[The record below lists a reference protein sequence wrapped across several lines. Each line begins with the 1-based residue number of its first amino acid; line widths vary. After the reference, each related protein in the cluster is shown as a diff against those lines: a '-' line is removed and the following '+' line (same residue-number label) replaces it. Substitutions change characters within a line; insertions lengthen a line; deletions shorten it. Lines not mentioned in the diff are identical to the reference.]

1 MFSIRSKLVSML
13 QPWLLTEPDLE
24 LNLGFLRS
32 SGTLKNLRLDITVL
46 NQLIKDSN
54 LHFKDFRVDNLSFQ
68 FSSWSVPAFT
78 VEVHGVHVTLTTRE
92 IVDGERSH
100 SRGIQSAVSG
110 LSEEK
115 KKILSIIDPE
125 GITLHDRIEKIS
137 VATPARNQL
146 SNSLMNVIFKQC
158 LLQMHG
164 IHVEVQFPVT
174 MGSIAL
180 FNIEKFSV
188 ESSLLNNSSI
198 LGSVFRCAFVSDRE
212 SSLVINASGME
223 IELKRENHANT
234 VFYSNDVVSHIK
246 LKDLQLLDFEI
257 RAAQLDFAFCPI
269 DLPILQGFD
278 VLLPKVVPCR
288 SGRELWN
295 IAASRMCYLTSSTRS
310 SLHQTINLVRLWLR
324 YVHAYESLLSL
335 VGYYGEKKLEKATIR
350 VSTDKSFRTCVK
362 HQWKVITEIE
372 KELPAEALARARRV
386 ARYREAT
393 HTRHTQSINSEPL
406 IEMQKI
412 FSGIWKILSLFSII
426 WNTICWILY
435 PVIRFFSVKN
445 GLDPGQETDESFAV
459 ISEDFSAQ
467 SCFSLVL
474 GKVSIAIYPINAVP
488 RADLDLR
495 SFHMVLDTLFLVY
508 IADNTTQSLSLSCG
522 DLKVNCTHSSVSPLR
537 ESNLKKEINRF
548 STEGRRKE
556 KSYESSVVVW
566 SEPAPQFVISDK
578 GATESSNSSSNAS
591 SMHLENYLKELW
603 SNWKGIRKKLEGN
616 KVHSWENPFLI
627 FENRN
632 FLIVPGLTKPGC
644 GLSRCYLTMGKFN
657 FDLGYSSI
665 MSVAMLVKQFEHT
678 LSWDAI
684 SRRRPSSHTSVVRGK
699 AKQLRLQECYES
711 YTNGVKVAML
721 RMIPEKN
728 IEVGVAIAGSTVR
741 ILLQDDGL
749 LGSKE
754 QRETFTQGHGDI
766 LLAIDLENIEI
777 AVWPTQEPSTTA
789 LTGELILNDARTE
802 KSSRKEPWSR
812 GTVHEDVNYISE
824 LQITLDSCLRMS
836 GLNAYFEDVGENR
849 RSYLIVLKPVVIQS
863 SSCKECVDSLAT
875 NISTLSTSLHGI
887 VKGVTILSYMDE
899 IWVIFQVV
907 ECIFSRLPYDFASL
921 DSIYGVHTGD
931 ITRETSASGEDTPN
945 GGSAQVYEVEGAF
958 LISKSM
964 DLVIDATFDFGP
976 HDIILEST
984 RKNTVM
990 ENNKQTYGA
999 SNSKKLPIP
1008 DVPEHGLGVFLQQA
1022 RVQISLKEGVVK
1034 LLIDLFD
1041 IKSVIFR
1048 YQNLI
1053 EQCSRGCGLIDLLH
1067 LSRNCLYEFSFS
1079 DCSLA
1084 LSVTSHVNALTS
1096 GEINGALPGSISGSK
1111 SPAASNDPPSTSLAD
1126 ESNIQPHVFNKIFE
1140 REWLPNTSSL
1150 APSLS
1155 YDFLIDVQVGEILM
1169 ANNLVRNALTEEHQP
1184 KILQSSLSIS
1194 GDLHTISWTIQGGL
1208 IVLETAALAMFLHC
1222 FDVYYL
1228 STKNL
1233 LPPPGT
1239 QPETVQPVEGN
1250 LRSESTLSSVL
1261 VSETRTT
1268 PPESKW
1274 GFVGVFRII
1283 LTQFSLILVVADESG
1298 GIWELML
1305 EADFHLNLDFK
1316 NSKRKLCF
1324 DNSRLS
1330 ILSQHL
1336 AQGSADETAN
1346 GIQLPPFRS
1355 VKVKE
1360 TSTQASSCDS
1370 MPPGFLYDSSSPD
1383 PKEEFKVEVDASE
1396 YSQIID
1402 TNCIVEH
1409 VAASLMIENAVSGDE
1424 VMWKSDWVGNG
1435 SVSGLDFTISLSE
1448 IQMLLSLVAPF
1459 SAVPSVE
1466 STSCVEQN
1474 NLSRSQEPNNAS
1486 IDTIPD
1492 GAVVALQDM
1501 HQHMYLAVED
1511 LESNYS
1517 LTGVIHYSLAKERA
1531 LFRVK
1536 HCSRRSWGLPV
1547 SWFTLISLHAKSSSG
1562 EALRLNYRRRSSFVD
1577 ISSIVD
1583 DDGSLWKA
1591 LPYQPDSYEGD
1602 TDSES
1607 YRLASKNTF
1616 YLVNKK
1622 CDYGVAFIDGLPEF
1636 VGKPGNP
1643 FKLKV
1648 FHDYTV
1654 THDALS
1660 LITPLRRPFD
1670 ADEGQNSDI
1679 GEEESSSLSKDHP
1692 YLSIKI
1698 DKLSVN
1704 IVHSVLNAKDKFP
1717 LLQGCISN
1725 IQFIIQVLSS
1735 KVRVISTFTAAVL
1748 HFDAQTNLWREI
1760 VQPVGMCMF
1769 YRTKFA
1775 PQISELVPQGVP
1787 VNFYFR
1793 MNQVDVYLTE
1803 LSLDILLFM
1812 VGKLNLA
1819 GPYAVKNSKILANC
1833 CKVENQ
1839 SGLNIL
1845 CHFYDNQDS
1854 AIAGKQSALIFLRDM
1869 ASIKQFPEN
1878 SSFVSVQLD
1887 VPGSFSTSPI
1897 HISLLK
1903 AQIFAWRTRVV
1914 LLKDSRSYPGPFVV
1928 VELSK
1933 KTEDGL
1939 SIVVSP
1945 ILRIHNE
1952 TGYSM
1957 MLRFQRPQQE
1967 EAESASFLLRSGD
1980 TVDDCMASVDA
1991 MNLSGGSKKAL
2002 MSLSLGNFLF
2012 SIRPEVSE
2020 CFGNSG
2026 DPVSINWSEDLKGGK
2041 AVRLSGVFD
2050 KLSYRFKRSLGVES
2064 VRHSFGTVRCSINM
2078 KGARLTD
2085 LHFLVQTI
2093 GRDVPVI
2100 HPGNI
2105 KETTDMKTSPVAI
2118 QEQKEIFLLPTVCV
2132 FNCLQSEI
2140 HVLITETYPDLG
2152 TSGGVNHT
2160 GKEASIE
2167 YGSSACLYGNP
2178 AMIYFTVTLTEFNL
2192 RCKPVNSGDWVH
2204 KQKSNTNYLDI
2215 DLDFGSGKYFA
2226 SLRLRGNRGILEAA
2240 VFTSYSLHN
2249 DSDLTLFC
2257 FTANQKPLSREEAD
2271 RLGSSLSPERG
2282 TLLPPKS
2289 TKSWLLKS
2297 NKLQLILVE
2306 EKASAAR
2313 LDLDALSR
2321 FTELCLE
2328 VDEGAGIKVI
2338 TKLSVS
2344 LNPYKANVLVP
2355 SQIVSL
2361 VPRYVVFNESPVPI
2375 IVRQCYLE
2383 DVSDGIIAVN
2393 SKQRAAVNM
2402 KSGPSK
2408 RRVIGTFDSFLKKH
2422 GNTNEDSLMY
2432 IQFCLDE
2439 VGWNWSGPICVASL
2453 GRFFLKFRRSL
2464 DSTGNQSNTVAQ
2476 QDNKMT
2482 EFAVVHVV
2490 EEGSTLVLHFHRPP
2504 NISLPYRIENSL
2516 RDASITYYQ
2525 KESSVPENL
2534 GSGDSVGYVW
2544 DDLSLPHK
2552 LVVHIPGMRLSRE
2565 INMEKVCDWKP
2576 LLKVRQQR
2584 GLALEFPLD
2593 KRPGK
2598 QKRTGDGSIELEIPK
2613 VGYEV
2618 YTDGSTRVLR
2628 ISEFQDCSN
2637 EDKALHP
2644 CAKIQF
2650 RVSNFVIHLLEQGNQ
2665 DEDEDASQPA
2675 DYSPLII
2682 ARLGNIN
2689 LDSVYTDRI
2698 KYNQI
2703 KIQSLDVEEKWAGA
2717 PFAAMLR
2724 RDQLNYL
2731 EPKGNILFIA
2741 FTLVPTNSNVKQV
2754 NYASIILQPLDLNID
2769 EETLMK
2775 LVPFWRTSFSDSKA
2789 PSRQFYFKHF
2799 EIHPI
2804 KIVASFLPGS
2814 SDSNYSSAQETLRSL
2829 LHSVIKIPA
2838 VKNKD
2843 VELNGILVTHALV
2856 TVRELLIKCAQHYSW
2871 YAMRAVYI
2879 AKGSPLLPPAFAS
2892 IFDDS
2897 ASSSLDVFFDP
2908 SSGLI
2913 NLPGITLGMFKFI
2926 SKSINKKGFSGTK
2939 RYIGDLGKT
2948 VKTAGSN
2955 VLFAAITEVSD
2966 CILRGAEAN
2975 GFNGMITGF
2984 HQGILRLAMEP
2995 SLLGTAVMEGG
3006 PDRKIKLDRSPGVDE
3021 LYIEGYLQAMLDAL
3035 YKQEYLRVR
3044 VIDNQVI
3051 LKNLPPS
3058 TSLISEIM
3066 DRVNSFLMSKGLLK
3080 GELPASSRP
3089 LRHLRGETEW
3099 KLGPTILTLWEHLF
3113 VSFTIRML
3121 RNQADKV
3128 LTGMKQKGKSEEK
3141 ESMSI
3146 VPAKPEGKFN
3156 LQWGI
3161 SKFVFSGLLA
3171 YIDGRL
3177 CRCIPNSI
3185 VRRVVSGFLLTFLD
3199 KRDNK

>member
-24 LNLGFLRS
+24 IKLGFLRS
-32 SGTLKNLRLDITVL
+32 SGTLKNLRFDITVL
-46 NQLIKDSN
+46 NQFIKDSN
-54 LHFKDFRVDNLSFQ
+54 LYFKDVRVDNLSVQ

-78 VEVHGVHVTLTTRE
+78 VEVRGVHITLTTRE
-92 IVDGERSH
+92 IVDGERLH
-100 SRGIQSAVSG
+100 LRRGQSLVSG

-125 GITLHDRIEKIS
+125 GTTLHDIIEKIS

-146 SNSLMNVIFKQC
+146 SSSLMNVILKQC
-158 LLQMHG
+158 HLEMHD
-164 IHVEVQFPVT
+164 IHCEVQFPVS

-180 FNIEKFSV
+180 FKIEKFSV

-198 LGSVFRCAFVSDRE
+198 LGSVFRCAFANDRE
-212 SSLVINASGME
+212 SSLVINANGME

-257 RAAQLDFAFCPI
+257 RAPHLNFTFCPI
-269 DLPILQGFD
+269 DLPILLGFD

-288 SGRELWN
+288 NGRELWN
-295 IAASRMCYLTSSTRS
+295 IAASRICYLTPNTRL
-310 SLHQTINLVRLWLR
+310 SLLRTINLVVLWLC

-335 VGYYGEKKLEKATIR
+335 VGYYVEKKLEKATIR
-350 VSTDKSFRTCVK
+350 VSIDKSFRTCVR
-362 HQWKVITEIE
+362 HQWKVITETE
-372 KELPAEALARARRV
+372 KKLPVEALARARRV
-386 ARYREAT
+386 ARYRAAKDT
-393 HTRHTQSINSEPL
+393 QHTQSINSEPL
-406 IEMQKI
+406 TEMQKI
-412 FSGIWKILSLFSII
+412 LVGIWKILSLFSFI
-426 WNTICWILY
+426 WETICWILY
-435 PVIRFFSVKN
+435 PVIRFLFVKN
-445 GLDPGQETDESFAV
+445 GLDPGQETDESFPA
-459 ISEDFSAQ
+459 ISEDFSPQ

-474 GKVSIAIYPINAVP
+474 GKVSVAIHPINALP
-488 RADLDLR
+488 RADLDLH
-495 SFHMVLDTLFLVY
+495 SFCMVLDTLFVVY
-508 IADNTTQSLSLSCG
+508 MADNTTQSLSLSCG
-522 DLKVNCTHSSVSPLR
+522 DLKVNCKHSSINPLR
-537 ESNLKKEINRF
+537 DSNLNKEVNRF
-548 STEGRRKE
+548 SSTERRRKE
-556 KSYESSVVVW
+556 KSHESSVVVW
-566 SEPAPQFVISDK
+566 SEPAPQFVLPDK
-578 GATESSNSSSNAS
+578 LAAESSNSIGNAS
-591 SMHLENYLKELW
+591 FIHLESYLKELW
-603 SNWKGIRKKLEGN
+603 ANWKGIRKKLEGS
-616 KVHSWENPFLI
+616 KVHSWGNPFLI
-627 FENRN
+627 FENKN
-632 FLIVPGLTKPGC
+632 FLMVPGLSKPGY
-644 GLSRCYLTMGKFN
+644 GLSRCYMTMGKFN
-657 FDLGYSSI
+657 FELGYSSV

-678 LSWDAI
+678 LSWAAI
-684 SRRRPSSHTSVVRGK
+684 SRTRSSSHTPIIKGK
-699 AKQLRLQECYES
+699 PKELRLQEYYES
-711 YTNGVKVAML
+711 FKNGAKVAML
-721 RMIPEKN
+721 RVIPEKN
-728 IEVGVAIAGSTVR
+728 IQVGVAIAGSTVR
-741 ILLQDDGL
+741 IFFKDDGL
-749 LGSKE
+749 FSSKE
-754 QRETFTQGHGDI
+754 QRETFTQGHGDM
-766 LLAIDLENIEI
+766 LLAIDLENIEF
-777 AVWPTQEPSTTA
+777 AVWPTQEPNT
-789 LTGELILNDARTE
+789 TE
-802 KSSRKEPWSR
+802 KFSRKEPWLR
-812 GTVHEDVNYISE
+812 DTVNENMNVNYISE
-824 LQITLDSCLRMS
+824 LQITLDCCFRMN
-836 GLNAYFEDVGENR
+836 GLNAYFEDVGVNR
-849 RSYLIVLKPVVIQS
+849 RSKLIVLKPVVIQS
-863 SSCKECVDSLAT
+863 SSCKEYVDSLAT
-875 NISTLSTSLHGI
+875 NISTLATSLHGI

-899 IWVIFQVV
+899 IWAIYQVV
-907 ECIFSRLPYDFASL
+907 EYICLRISCDFTSL
-921 DSIYGVHTGD
+921 DSMYGVHAGEV
-931 ITRETSASGEDTPN
+931 TRETNTPGEDTPN
-945 GGSAQVYEVEGAF
+945 GGSAQVHEVEGAF

-964 DLVIDATFDFGP
+964 HLVIDATFDFGP
-976 HDIILEST
+976 HDIILDNT
-984 RKNTVM
+984 RKNTVTV
-990 ENNKQTYGA
+990 NNMQANGA
-999 SNSKKLPIP
+999 SSSKKIIS
-1008 DVPEHGLGVFLQQA
+1008 DVPEHGLGAFLQQG
-1022 RVQISLKEGVVK
+1022 RVQISLKDGLVK
-1034 LLIDLFD
+1034 VLIDLFN
-1041 IKSVIFR
+1041 IKSIIFK
-1048 YQNLI
+1048 YPSLI
-1053 EQCSRGCGLIDLLH
+1053 EVCSRGCGLTDILH
-1067 LSRNCLYEFSFS
+1067 LSHNCLYEFSLS
-1079 DCSLA
+1079 DCTLS
-1084 LSVTSHVNALTS
+1084 LSVTSHVNALTA
-1096 GEINGALPGSISGSK
+1096 GKIDGALPSSVFGSR
-1111 SPAASNDPPSTSLAD
+1111 SPAATNDPSSTNLAD
-1126 ESNIQPHVFNKIFE
+1126 ESNIQSHVSNNIFE
-1140 REWLPNTSSL
+1140 REWLSDTSSL
-1150 APSLS
+1150 APSPS
-1155 YDFLIDVQVGEILM
+1155 YEFLIDVQVGEILM
-1169 ANNLVRNALTEEHQP
+1169 ANNSVHNALTEEHQP
-1184 KILQSSLSIS
+1184 KILQSSLSIG
-1194 GDLHTISWTIQGGL
+1194 GDLHAISWTIQGGL

-1228 STKNL
+1228 YTKNL
-1233 LPPPGT
+1233 LPTSGT
-1239 QPETVQPVEGN
+1239 QSETVQPVEGN
-1250 LRSESTLSSVL
+1250 LRSESTLSPLL
-1261 VSETRTT
+1261 VSDTRTT
-1268 PPESKW
+1268 PPVSKW
-1274 GFVGVFRII
+1274 GFLGILRII
-1283 LTQFSLILVVADESG
+1283 LTQFSLILVVMDESG

-1330 ILSQHL
+1330 IHSQHL
-1336 AQGSADETAN
+1336 AQSSADETTN
-1346 GIQLPPFRS
+1346 GIQFPHFQS
-1355 VKVKE
+1355 VKAKE
-1360 TSTQASSCDS
+1360 TSTRSLFGDS
-1370 MPPGFLYDSSSPD
+1370 TPPCLLYENCSSSPD
-1383 PKEEFKVEVDASE
+1383 PDEEFKVEVDVSD

-1402 TNCIVEH
+1402 TNCIVKH
-1409 VAASLMIENAVSGDE
+1409 VAACLMIENDVSGDE
-1424 VMWKSDWVGNG
+1424 VMWKSDWVGTG
-1435 SVSGLDFTISLSE
+1435 SLSGLDFTVSLSE
-1448 IQMLLSLVAPF
+1448 IQMLLSLVAPL
-1459 SAVPSVE
+1459 SSVPSTE
-1466 STSCVEQN
+1466 STSSAEQN
-1474 NLSRSQEPNNAS
+1474 NLSRSLEPDNAS
-1486 IDTIPD
+1486 IAIPD
-1492 GAVVALQDM
+1492 GAVVALQDI
-1501 HQHMYLAVED
+1501 HQHMYFAVED
-1511 LESNYS
+1511 LENDYR

-1536 HCSRRSWGLPV
+1536 HCSRKSWGLPV

-1562 EALRLNYRRRSSFVD
+1562 EALRMNFRRRSSFVD
-1577 ISSIVD
+1577 ISSTID
-1583 DDGSLWKA
+1583 DAGSLWKA

-1602 TDSES
+1602 TDLES
-1607 YRLASKNTF
+1607 HRPASKNTF

-1648 FHDYTV
+1648 LQDFSLE
-1654 THDALS
+1654 HDASS
-1660 LITPLRRPFD
+1660 LITPLRRPSD
-1670 ADEGQNSDI
+1670 AGQGQNSDI
-1679 GEEESSSLSKDHP
+1679 SEEESSSQSKDHP
-1692 YLSIKI
+1692 YLSIKV

-1704 IVHSVLNAKDKFP
+1704 IVHSVPDAKDKFP
-1717 LLQGCISN
+1717 LLQACINN

-1735 KVRVISTFTAAVL
+1735 KVRVISTFTAAIL
-1748 HFDAQTNLWREI
+1748 HLDAQTNLWREI

-1775 PQISELVPQGVP
+1775 PQISELVPHGVP

-1819 GPYAVKNSKILANC
+1819 GPYAVKNSMILASC

-1845 CHFYDNQDS
+1845 CHFYDNQHI
-1854 AIAGKQSALIFLRDM
+1854 AIAGKQSALIFLKDM
-1869 ASIKQFPEN
+1869 ASTKQFPEN
-1878 SSFVSVQLD
+1878 SSIVSVQLD

-1897 HISLLK
+1897 HLSLLK
-1903 AQIFAWRTRVV
+1903 AQIFAWRTRVAS
-1914 LLKDSRSYPGPFVV
+1914 LKDSRSYPGPFVV

-1939 SIVVSP
+1939 SIIVSP

-1967 EAESASFLLRSGD
+1967 EAESVSFLLRSGD

-2002 MSLSLGNFLF
+2002 MSLSLGNFFF

-2020 CFGNSG
+2020 CFENSG
-2026 DPVSINWSEDLKGGK
+2026 ESISINWSEDLKGGK

-2050 KLSYRFKRSLGVES
+2050 KLSYRVKRSLGVES
-2064 VRHSFGTVRCSINM
+2064 VTHSFGTVRCAVNT
-2078 KGARLTD
+2078 KGAQLTD

-2100 HPGNI
+2100 HPGNV
-2105 KETTDMKTSPVAI
+2105 KETADMRTSPVAI
-2118 QEQKEIFLLPTVCV
+2118 QEQKEIFLLPTVHV
-2132 FNCLQSEI
+2132 FNCLQSDI

-2160 GKEASIE
+2160 GKEATIVC
-2167 YGSSACLYGNP
+2167 GSSACLYGNP
-2178 AMIYFTVTLTEFNL
+2178 AMIYFTVTLTEFSL
-2192 RCKPVNSGDWVH
+2192 RCKPVNSGDWVKKLH
-2204 KQKSNTNYLDI
+2204 KQKSNTNHLDI

-2226 SLRLRGNRGILEAA
+2226 SLRLQRGNRGMLEAA

-2249 DSDLTLFC
+2249 DTDLTLFC

-2297 NKLQLILVE
+2297 NKLQLISLE

-2321 FTELCLE
+2321 LTELCLE

-2338 TKLSVS
+2338 TTLSVS

-2355 SQIVSL
+2355 SQLVSL
-2361 VPRYVVFNESPVPI
+2361 VPRYVVCNESPVPI
-2375 IVRQCYLE
+2375 IVRQCYLK
-2383 DVSDGIIAVN
+2383 DVSDGITSVN
-2393 SKQRAAVNM
+2393 SKQRAAINM
-2402 KSGPSK
+2402 RSGPNK
-2408 RRVIGTFDSFLKKH
+2408 RRVIRSFDSFLKKH
-2422 GNTNEDSLMY
+2422 RNANEDSLMY

-2439 VGWNWSGPICVASL
+2439 IGWSWSGPICVASL
-2453 GRFFLKFRRSL
+2453 GKFFLKFRRSL
-2464 DSTGNQSNTVAQ
+2464 NSPGNQSNTITQ
-2476 QDNKMT
+2476 QDKKMT

-2525 KESSVPENL
+2525 KDSSVPENL
-2534 GSGDSVGYVW
+2534 GSGTSVSYVW

-2565 INMEKVCDWKP
+2565 INMEKVCEWKS

-2584 GLALEFPLD
+2584 GLALDFPLD
-2593 KRPGK
+2593 KKPGI
-2598 QKRTGDGSIELEIPK
+2598 QRRNGDGSTELEMPK

-2628 ISEFQDCSN
+2628 ISEFHDCSD
-2637 EDKALHP
+2637 EDKALYP

-2650 RVSNFVIHLLEQGNQ
+2650 RVSNLIIHLLEQGKQ
-2665 DEDEDASQPA
+2665 DEDASQQS

-2682 ARLGNIN
+2682 ARLGKIN

-2703 KIQSLDVEEKWAGA
+2703 TLQSLDVEEKWAGA

-2724 RDQLNYL
+2724 RDQLNYS
-2731 EPKGNILFIA
+2731 EPKGNILLIA

-2775 LVPFWRTSFSDSKA
+2775 LVPFWRTSLSDSTA

-2799 EIHPI
+2799 EIHPV

-3099 KLGPTILTLWEHLF
+3099 KIGPTILTLWEHLF
-3113 VSFTIRML
+3113 VSFAIRML

-3128 LTGMKQKGKSEEK
+3128 ITGMKQKGKSEEK

-3146 VPAKPEGKFN
+3146 VPASVGKPEGKFN
-3156 LQWGI
+3156 LQWGV

>member
-1 MFSIRSKLVSML
+1 ML

-24 LNLGFLRS
+24 LKLGFLRS
-32 SGTLKNLRLDITVL
+32 SGTLENLRFDITVL
-46 NQLIKDSN
+46 NQLMKDSN
-54 LHFKDFRVDNLSFQ
+54 LYFNDVRVGNLSFQ

-78 VEVHGVHVTLTTRE
+78 VEVRGVHVTLTTRE
-92 IVDGERSH
+92 IADGERLH
-100 SRGIQSAVSG
+100 SRGGQNAVSG

-125 GITLHDRIEKIS
+125 GTTLHDIIEKIS
-137 VATPARNQL
+137 VVTPARNQL
-146 SNSLMNVIFKQC
+146 SNSLMNVILKQC
-158 LLQMHG
+158 HLQMHD
-164 IHVEVQFPVT
+164 IHFEVQFPVS

-180 FNIEKFSV
+180 FKIEKFGV

-198 LGSVFRCAFVSDRE
+198 LGSVFRCAFVNDRE
-212 SSLVINASGME
+212 SSLVLNASGVEM
-223 IELKRENHANT
+223 ELKRENHANT
-234 VFYSNDVVSHIK
+234 VFYSNDVASHIK

-257 RAAQLDFAFCPI
+257 HAPQLNFAFCPI
-269 DLPILQGFD
+269 DLPILLGFD
-278 VLLPKVVPCR
+278 VLFPKVVPCR
-288 SGRELWN
+288 NGRELWN
-295 IAASRMCYLTSSTRS
+295 IAVSRICYLTSNTRS
-310 SLHQTINLVRLWLR
+310 SLHRTINLVVLWLC

-335 VGYYGEKKLEKATIR
+335 VGYYVEKKLEKATIR
-350 VSTDKSFRTCVK
+350 VSVDKSFRTCVR
-362 HQWKVITEIE
+362 HHWKLITDTE
-372 KELPAEALARARRV
+372 KKLPAEALARARRV
-386 ARYREAT
+386 ARYRSAT
-393 HTRHTQSINSEPL
+393 HTRHTHSINSEPL

-412 FSGIWKILSLFSII
+412 LVSIWKILSLFSII
-426 WNTICWILY
+426 WKIICWILY
-435 PVIRFFSVKN
+435 PVIRFLFVKN
-445 GLDPGQETDESFAV
+445 GLDPGQETDESFPV
-459 ISEDFSAQ
+459 ISEDFSPQ

-474 GKVSIAIYPINAVP
+474 GKVSVAIYPINTVP
-488 RADLDLR
+488 RADLDFR
-495 SFHMVLDTLFLVY
+495 AFCMVLDTLFLVY
-508 IADNTTQSLSLSCG
+508 MADNTTQSLSLSCG
-522 DLKVNCTHSSVSPLR
+522 DLKVNCTHSSINPLR
-537 ESNLKKEINRF
+537 DSNLKKEINRF

-556 KSYESSVVVW
+556 KSHESSVVVW
-566 SEPAPQFVISDK
+566 SEPAPQFVLPDK
-578 GATESSNSSSNAS
+578 VAAESSNSSGNTSF
-591 SMHLENYLKELW
+591 MHLESYLKELW
-603 SNWKGIRKKLEGN
+603 SNWKEIRKNLEGS

-627 FENRN
+627 FENKN
-632 FLIVPGLTKPGC
+632 FLMVPGLSKPGY
-644 GLSRCYLTMGKFN
+644 GPSRCYMTVGKFN
-657 FDLGYSSI
+657 FELGYSSV

-678 LSWDAI
+678 LSWAAI
-684 SRRRPSSHTSVVRGK
+684 SRTRSSSHTPIIRGK
-699 AKQLRLQECYES
+699 PKELRLQGYYES
-711 YTNGVKVAML
+711 CKNGVKVAML
-721 RMIPEKN
+721 KVIPEKN
-728 IEVGVAIAGSTVR
+728 IQVGVAIAGSTIR

-749 LGSKE
+749 FGSKE
-754 QRETFTQGHGDI
+754 QRETFNQGHGDM

-777 AVWPTQEPSTTA
+777 AVCPTQEPNTTA
-789 LTGELILNDARTE
+789 LTRELILDNARTE
-802 KSSRKEPWSR
+802 KSSRKERWLR
-812 GTVHEDVNYISE
+812 DTVNENMNVNYISE
-824 LQITLDSCLRMS
+824 LQITLDCCLRMN
-836 GLNAYFEDVGENR
+836 GLNANFEDVGENQ
-849 RSYLIVLKPVVIQS
+849 RSQLIVLKPVVIQS
-863 SSCKECVDSLAT
+863 SSCKEYVDSLAT
-875 NISTLSTSLHGI
+875 NISTLATSLHGI
-887 VKGVTILSYMDE
+887 VKGVTVLSYMDE
-899 IWVIFQVV
+899 IWAIFQVV
-907 ECIFSRLPYDFASL
+907 ECICSRISYDFASL
-921 DSIYGVHTGD
+921 DSMYGVHAGEV
-931 ITRETSASGEDTPN
+931 TRETNTSGEDTPN
-945 GGSAQVYEVEGAF
+945 GGSAQVHEVEGAF

-964 DLVIDATFDFGP
+964 HVVIDATFDFGP
-976 HDIILEST
+976 HDIILDYT
-984 RKNTVM
+984 RKNTVTANSM
-990 ENNKQTYGA
+990 QTYGA
-999 SNSKKLPIP
+999 SSSKKLIIS
-1008 DVPEHGLGVFLQQA
+1008 DVPEHGLGVFLQQG
-1022 RVQISLKEGVVK
+1022 RVQFSLKDGLVK
-1034 LLIDLFD
+1034 VLIDLFN
-1041 IKSVIFR
+1041 IKSIIFR
-1048 YQNLI
+1048 YPSLF
-1053 EQCSRGCGLIDLLH
+1053 EECSVGCRLIDILH
-1067 LSRNCLYEFSFS
+1067 LSHNCLYE
-1079 DCSLA
+1079 CSLSYCTLA

-1096 GEINGALPGSISGSK
+1096 GEINGALPSSVFGSR
-1111 SPAASNDPPSTSLAD
+1111 SPAATNNPPSTNLAD
-1126 ESNIQPHVFNKIFE
+1126 ESNIQSHVSNKIFE
-1140 REWLPNTSSL
+1140 RECSSNTSSL
-1150 APSLS
+1150 APSPS
-1155 YDFLIDVQVGEILM
+1155 YEFLIDMQVGEILM

-1184 KILQSSLSIS
+1184 KILQSSLSI
-1194 GDLHTISWTIQGGL
+1194 GGELHTISCTIQGGL

-1228 STKNL
+1228 YTKNL
-1233 LPPPGT
+1233 LPTSGT
-1239 QPETVQPVEGN
+1239 QSETVQPVEGN
-1250 LRSESTLSSVL
+1250 LRSESTLSSLL
-1261 VSETRTT
+1261 VSDRRTT

-1274 GFVGVFRII
+1274 GFSGILRII

-1298 GIWELML
+1298 GVWELML
-1305 EADFHLNLDFK
+1305 EADFRLNLDFK

-1330 ILSQHL
+1330 IHSQHL
-1336 AQGSADETAN
+1336 AQSSADETTN
-1346 GIQLPPFRS
+1346 GIQFPHFRS
-1355 VKVKE
+1355 VKAKE
-1360 TSTQASSCDS
+1360 TSTRSSSGDS
-1370 MPPGFLYDSSSPD
+1370 TPLGLLDEYCSNSPD
-1383 PKEEFKVEVDASE
+1383 PKERFKVEVDVSD
-1396 YSQIID
+1396 YSLEID
-1402 TNCIVEH
+1402 TNCIVKH
-1409 VAASLMIENAVSGDE
+1409 VAASLMIENAVGGDE
-1424 VMWKSDWVGNG
+1424 VMWKSDWVGTG
-1435 SVSGLDFTISLSE
+1435 SLSGLDFTVSLSE
-1448 IQMLLSLVAPF
+1448 IQMLLSLVAPL
-1459 SAVPSVE
+1459 SAVPSTE
-1466 STSCVEQN
+1466 STSSAEQN
-1474 NLSRSQEPNNAS
+1474 NLSRSLEPNNAS

-1492 GAVVALQDM
+1492 GAVVALQDI
-1501 HQHMYLAVED
+1501 HQHMYFAVED
-1511 LESNYS
+1511 LQSDYR

-1562 EALRLNYRRRSSFVD
+1562 EALRMSFRRRSSFVD
-1577 ISSIVD
+1577 ISSTVD

-1602 TDSES
+1602 TDLES
-1607 YRLASKNTF
+1607 YRPASKNTF

-1648 FHDYTV
+1648 LQDFSLG
-1654 THDALS
+1654 HDASS
-1660 LITPLRRPFD
+1660 LITPLRRPSD
-1670 ADEGQNSDI
+1670 AERGQNSDI
-1679 GEEESSSLSKDHP
+1679 GEEESSSQSKDHP

-1704 IVHSVLNAKDKFP
+1704 IVHSVPDAKDKFP
-1717 LLQGCISN
+1717 LLQGCINN
-1725 IQFIIQVLSS
+1725 IQFIIQVLSA
-1735 KVRVISTFTAAVL
+1735 KVRVVSTFTAAIL

-1760 VQPVGMCMF
+1760 VQPVGMFMF

-1793 MNQVDVYLTE
+1793 MNQVDVYLNE

-1812 VGKLNLA
+1812 VGKLNIA
-1819 GPYAVKNSKILANC
+1819 GPYAVRNSMILANC

-1845 CHFYDNQDS
+1845 CHFYNNQHTP
-1854 AIAGKQSALIFLRDM
+1854 IAGKQSALIFLKDM
-1869 ASIKQFPEN
+1869 ASTKQFPEN

-1897 HISLLK
+1897 HVSLLK
-1903 AQIFAWRTRVV
+1903 AQIFAWKTRVV
-1914 LLKDSRSYPGPFVV
+1914 SLKDSRSYPGPFVV

-2020 CFGNSG
+2020 CFGNG
-2026 DPVSINWSEDLKGGK
+2026 DSVSINWSEDLKGGK

-2050 KLSYRFKRSLGVES
+2050 KLSYKLKRSLGVES
-2064 VRHSFGTVRCSINM
+2064 VTHSFGTVRCAINT

-2093 GRDVPVI
+2093 GRDVPVT
-2100 HPGNI
+2100 HPGNV
-2105 KETTDMKTSPVAI
+2105 KDTADMRTSPVAI
-2118 QEQKEIFLLPTVCV
+2118 QEQKEIFLLPTVRV
-2132 FNCLQSEI
+2132 SNCLQSDI

-2160 GKEASIE
+2160 GKEATIE
-2167 YGSSACLYGNP
+2167 CGSSACLYGNP
-2178 AMIYFTVTLTEFNL
+2178 AMIYFTVTLTEFSL
-2192 RCKPVNSGDWVH
+2192 RCKPVNSGDWVKKLL

-2215 DLDFGSGKYFA
+2215 DLDFCSGKYFT
-2226 SLRLRGNRGILEAA
+2226 SLRLQRGNRGILEAA

-2257 FTANQKPLSREEAD
+2257 CTANQKPFSREEAD

-2289 TKSWLLKS
+2289 TKSWLSKS
-2297 NKLQLILVE
+2297 NKLQLILLE

-2328 VDEGAGIKVI
+2328 VDEEAGVKVI
-2338 TKLSVS
+2338 TTLSVS

-2361 VPRYVVFNESPVPI
+2361 VPRYVICNESPVPI

-2393 SKQRAAVNM
+2393 SKQRAAINM
-2402 KSGPSK
+2402 RSGPNK
-2408 RRVIGTFDSFLKKH
+2408 RRVIGSFDSFLKKH
-2422 GNTNEDSLMY
+2422 RNANEDSLMY

-2439 VGWNWSGPICVASL
+2439 IGWSWSGPICVASL

-2464 DSTGNQSNTVAQ
+2464 DSPGNQSNTITQ

-2490 EEGSTLVLHFHRPP
+2490 EEGSTLVLRFHRPP

-2525 KESSVPENL
+2525 KDSSVPENL
-2534 GSGDSVGYVW
+2534 GSGTSVSYVW

-2552 LVVHIPGMRLSRE
+2552 LVVHIPGMRVSRE
-2565 INMEKVCDWKP
+2565 INMEKVCEWKP
-2576 LLKVRQQR
+2576 LLKVHQQR
-2584 GLALEFPLD
+2584 GLALDFPLD
-2593 KRPGK
+2593 KKLGK
-2598 QKRTGDGSIELEIPK
+2598 QRRNGDGSTELEMSK

-2628 ISEFQDCSN
+2628 ISEFHDCSD
-2637 EDKALHP
+2637 EDKALYP

-2650 RVSNFVIHLLEQGNQ
+2650 RVSNFIIHLLEQGKQ
-2665 DEDEDASQPA
+2665 DEDASQPS

-2689 LDSVYTDRI
+2689 LDSVYTNRI

-2703 KIQSLDVEEKWAGA
+2703 TLQSLDVEEKWAGA
-2717 PFAAMLR
+2717 PYAAMLR
-2724 RDQLNYL
+2724 RDHLNYL
-2731 EPKGNILFIA
+2731 EAKGNILHIS

-2775 LVPFWRTSFSDSKA
+2775 LVPFWRTSLSDSTA

-2799 EIHPI
+2799 EIHPV

-2838 VKNKD
+2838 
-2843 VELNGILVTHALV
+2843 
-2856 TVRELLIKCAQHYSW
+2856 CAQHYSW

-3044 VIDNQVI
+3044 VIDNQVM

-3099 KLGPTILTLWEHLF
+3099 KIGPTILTLWEHLF

-3128 LTGMKQKGKSEEK
+3128 ITGMKQKGKSEER
-3141 ESMSI
+3141 ESMPI
-3146 VPAKPEGKFN
+3146 VPASVGKPQGIFN

-3199 KRDNK
+3199 KRENK